1 MNTEQDAEED
11 GLSLLELERRRGAQI
26 TQNEEVDGDEEEV
39 LFDRDFDGNE
49 VGNGEA
55 TGAPGDQRRRG
66 VEPGGAG
73 AQISSQRRQHNTI
86 NCRFRR

>member
-11 GLSLLELERRRGAQI
+11 GLSLLELERRRGALI

-39 LFDRDFDGNE
+39 LSDRDFDGNE

-55 TGAPGDQRRRG
+55 TGAPGD
-66 VEPGGAG
+66 
-73 AQISSQRRQHNTI
+73 
-86 NCRFRR
+86 